1 LRLRIA
7 PAEDVQSPL
16 RREPVEPVVRAL
28 ASRSRNCC
36 RSSRNTRLSR
46 PLR

>member
-16 RREPVEPVVRAL
+16 RREPIEPNR
-28 ASRSRNCC
+28 
-36 RSSRNTRLSR
+36 
-46 PLR
+46 